1 MVSVNLVPL
10 ESVVARVLR
19 VLPKDSVTQDE
30 LEEWAYEAY
39 ESIAPK
45 EIYEIGVC
53 YQSVYNNTSPIP
65 KGAFRIL
72 MVLYK
77 TMESGNNNCMN
88 CGTNSASI
96 EAINEE
102 YKLDGEM
109 YVSDSTN
116 ISTIPLNYIRPSQRN
131 TWMPL
136 AYSENYFHNSLLCKD
151 SPNIYTHC
159 EHSFSINART
169 KCLVTTFDEGHL
181 AIAYTSIPK
190 DEDGNWLIVDVE
202 TVKKAVETHCLK
214 RYWQL
219 RMNMREDGAIGM
231 YKNYSSEYEF
241 LAPKATAE
249 LMMPDFFEYQNIRNM
264 NKFIKEDSPF
274 SVALG
279 ALNGRELMKFN
290 NPPRGSSFHLY
301 NSRL

>member
-1 MVSVNLVPL
+1 
-10 ESVVARVLR
+10 
-19 VLPKDSVTQDE
+19 
-30 LEEWAYEAY
+30 
-39 ESIAPK
+39 
-45 EIYEIGVC
+45 
-53 YQSVYNNTSPIP
+53 
-65 KGAFRIL
+65 
-72 MVLYK
+72 
-77 TMESGNNNCMN
+77 
-88 CGTNSASI
+88 
-96 EAINEE
+96 
-102 YKLDGEM
+102 
-109 YVSDSTN
+109 
-116 ISTIPLNYIRPSQRN
+116 
-131 TWMPL
+131 MPL
-136 AYSENYFHNSLLCKD
+136 AYSENYFHNSILCKD

-264 NKFIKEDSPF
+264 NKFIKEDYPTLNRKERKANECKRLSTISYKSK
-274 SVALG
+274 SVKYADLIDNTSSIAKYDKDFAEVYLKEKEEILKVMNNGNQALFLLCKEVLSESINN
-279 ALNGRELMKFN
+279 LN
-290 NPPRGSSFHLY
+290 
-301 NSRL
+301 

>member
-1 MVSVNLVPL
+1 MAVSINLVSL
-10 ESVVARVLR
+10 ESVVTRVLR
-19 VLPKDSVTQDE
+19 VLPKDTVSQDE

-65 KGAFRIL
+65 AGAFKIL

-77 TMESGNNNCMN
+77 TMENGNNNCSN
-88 CGTNSASI
+88 CGTTEGTAELQTVVDAPVYS
-96 EAINEE
+96 
-102 YKLDGEM
+102 
-109 YVSDSTN
+109 SDST
-116 ISTIPLNYIRPSQRN
+116 TITSIPMEYITPSQRN
-131 TWMPL
+131 TWKPL
-136 AYSENYFHNSLLCKD
+136 AYSENYFHNSLLCPN
-151 SPNIYTHC
+151 SPNVYTHC
-159 EHSFSINART
+159 DHSFSINART
-169 KCLVTTFDEGHL
+169 KCIVTSFNEGYL

-190 DEDGNWLIVDVE
+190 DEDGNWLIVDKEV
-202 TVKKAVETHCLK
+202 VKKALETHCLK

-249 LMMPDFFEYQNIRNM
+249 LMMPDFFEYQNLRNM

-279 ALNGRELMKFN
+279 ALNSRELVKFN

>member
-1 MVSVNLVPL
+1 MAVSINLVPL
-10 ESVVARVLR
+10 ESVVARVFR
-19 VLPKDSVTQDE
+19 ILPKDSVTQDE

-53 YQSVYNNTSPIP
+53 YQHVSNNVSPIP
-65 KGAFRIL
+65 AGAFKIL

-77 TMESGNNNCMN
+77 TMEEGNNNN
-88 CGTNSASI
+88 PNGVSTSNPPV
-96 EAINEE
+96 ET
-102 YKLDGEM
+102 KLDTNAVLYM
-109 YVSDSTN
+109 SDTN
-116 ISTIPLNYIRPSQRN
+116 NITTVPLDYITPNYRN
-131 TWMPL
+131 TWRPL
-136 AYSENYFHNSLLCKD
+136 AYSENVFHNSLLCQD
-151 SPNIYTHC
+151 SPNVYTHC

-169 KCLVTTFDEGHL
+169 KCIVTTFNEGYL

-190 DEDGNWLIVDVE
+190 DEDGNWLIVDREV
-202 TVKKAVETHCLK
+202 VKKALETHCLK

-231 YKNYSSEYEF
+231 YKTYGNEYEL

-249 LMMPDFFEYQNIRNM
+249 LMMPDFFEYQNLRNM

-279 ALNGRELMKFN
+279 ALNGRELLKFN

>member
-10 ESVVARVLR
+10 ESIVTRVLR
-19 VLPKDSVTQDE
+19 VLPKDTVTQDE

-45 EIYEIGVC
+45 EIYEIGVS

-65 KGAFRIL
+65 QGAFRIL

-77 TMESGNNNCMN
+77 TLENGNNNCVS
-88 CGTNSASI
+88 CGAPATQYEDDS
-96 EAINEE
+96 
-102 YKLDGEM
+102 KLDGSL
-109 YVSDSTN
+109 YSSDGTT
-116 ISTIPLNYIRPSQRN
+116 ISQLPLDYIKPSQRN

-136 AYSENYFHNSLLCKD
+136 AYSENYFHNSLLAKN
-151 SPNIYTHC
+151 SPNVYTHC

-169 KCLVTTFDEGHL
+169 KCIVTTFSEGYL

-190 DEDGNWLIVDVE
+190 DDEGNWLIVDTE
-202 TVKKAVETHCLK
+202 TVKKALETHCLK

-231 YKNYSSEYEF
+231 YKNYSNEYEM

-249 LMMPDFFEYQNIRNM
+249 LMMPDFFEYQNLRNM

-279 ALNGRELMKFN
+279 ALNSRELMKFN